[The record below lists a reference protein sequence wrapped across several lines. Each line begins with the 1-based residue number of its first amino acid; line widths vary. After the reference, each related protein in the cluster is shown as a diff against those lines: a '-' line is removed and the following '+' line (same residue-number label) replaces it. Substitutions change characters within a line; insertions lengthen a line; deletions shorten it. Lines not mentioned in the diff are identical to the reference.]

1 MQLETEFFGS
11 ILEMQKWFYDNH
23 LERIHDNTLHFESY
37 LCIDLV
43 VVAGSMSCN

>member
-23 LERIHDNTLHFESY
+23 LEPIHDNTLHFESY